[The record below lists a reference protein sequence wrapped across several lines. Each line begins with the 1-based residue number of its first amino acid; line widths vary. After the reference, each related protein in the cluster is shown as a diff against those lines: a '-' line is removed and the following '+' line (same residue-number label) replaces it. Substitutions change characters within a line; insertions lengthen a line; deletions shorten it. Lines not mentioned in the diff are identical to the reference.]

1 MLRYRE
7 KLILSR
13 LSDRARTAKEECTFR
28 QKQPLVL
35 HTANCSAHDWAD
47 GYNSTK
53 ESFGRLVKAIISFD
67 FIVGFLVVSK

>member
-1 MLRYRE
+1 MLRYLE

-13 LSDRARTAKEECTFR
+13 LSDRARPAKEDCTFR
-28 QKQPLVL
+28 QKQQLVYIRL
-35 HTANCSAHDWAD
+35 IVSAHDWAD

-67 FIVGFLVVSK
+67 FIVVF